1 MSKKNSKKRRMGN
14 KGFSLVELIIV
25 IAIMAILV
33 GIAAVQLIRYIEKA
47 KIDNDLRT
55 LDAIYQAIV
64 YASNDPEVV
73 QDPASMTLIDGLK
86 NVTALEDL
94 DGTTLFATEIKS
106 TLNWPDLS
114 RATYL
119 PYFESTHTNGLEIY
133 IQYKGGVY
141 NPLAMWATTT
151 DSTGKKNT
159 GYAPTDWTQ
168 LQAQPCV
175 AVY

>member
-1 MSKKNSKKRRMGN
+1 MSEEKSNKRVLNN
-14 KGFSLVELIIV
+14 KGWSLVELIIV

-33 GIAAVQLIRYIEKA
+33 GITAVLLIKYIEKA

-55 LDAIYQAIV
+55 MDAVYQALI
-64 YASNDPEVV
+64 YAANDPDVT
-73 QDPASMTLIDGLK
+73 QDSASMALIDSLASP
-86 NVTALEDL
+86 TTLESL
-94 DGTTLFATEIKS
+94 DGTTLLAQEMKD

-114 RATYL
+114 KATYL
-119 PYFESTHTNGLEIY
+119 EYFESTHTSGLEIY

-141 NPLAMWATTT
+141 NPMAMWATTT

-168 LQAQPCV
+168 LSTQPCI
-175 AVY
+175 AIY

>member
-1 MSKKNSKKRRMGN
+1 MSKKNSKKRRVGN

-47 KIDNDLRT
+47 KVDNDLRT
-55 LDAIYQAIV
+55 LDAIYQAVI
-64 YASNDPEVV
+64 YASNDPDVV
-73 QDPASMTLIDGLK
+73 QDSASMALIDSLK

-94 DGTTLFATEIKS
+94 DGTTLLATEIKD

-119 PYFESTHTNGLEIY
+119 PYFESTHANGLEIY

-159 GYAPTDWTQ
+159 SYAPTDWTQ